1 MTDSTRVIDLA
12 RARSGDKADT
22 LNIGVIADD
31 EPSYWRLTDQLTAG
45 VVADRLGGLLCGEVV
60 RYEMPNLRAL
70 NFVATKSL
78 GGGGQASI
86 RYDTQGKTYAAAIL
100 LIELPRYA
108 SGES

>member
-22 LNIGVIADD
+22 LNVGVVADD
-31 EPSYWRLTDQLTAG
+31 EPSYRRLTNQLTADI
-45 VVADRLGGLLCGEVV
+45 VADRLGDLLRGEVV
-60 RYEMPNLRAL
+60 RHEMPNLRAL
-70 NFVATKSL
+70 NFVAMGSL
-78 GGGGQASI
+78 DGGGQASI

-108 SGES
+108 TGES